1 MQKLDLSQNK
11 PKTLESFP
19 LRRPRRLL
27 NITWKDKVKMKLQG
41 RDMLEETVKKKD
53 DVSLKA
59 TDEEEWKKWGAIY
72 RMDLGQR
79 SGVIMISYSIP
90 INYQD

>member
-1 MQKLDLSQNK
+1 
-11 PKTLESFP
+11 
-19 LRRPRRLL
+19 
-27 NITWKDKVKMKLQG
+27 
-41 RDMLEETVKKKD
+41 MLEETVKKKD